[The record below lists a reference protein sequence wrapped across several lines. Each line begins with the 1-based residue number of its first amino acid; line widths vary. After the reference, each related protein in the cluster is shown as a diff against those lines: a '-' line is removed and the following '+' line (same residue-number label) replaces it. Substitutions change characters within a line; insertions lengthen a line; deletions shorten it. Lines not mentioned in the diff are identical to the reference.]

1 MYFSRMYLNPRRRA
15 TRNLVGNPQVA
26 HAMVMSAFP
35 PGNHSADDGRIL
47 WRLDQGRDSLALYV
61 VSPTKPSFEHIQE
74 QAGWSASPTWDIRE
88 YQPVLD
94 AVTVGKRFGFRLAA
108 NPVRTV
114 TDPETGKKRR
124 CAHVTPAQQTQWLTD
139 RADQLGVKFIE
150 NDAGLQVAVTKRE
163 NLRFKRGN
171 GRVTIAR
178 TQFDGALEVVEPA
191 KFVPALT
198 RGVGKAKGYGCGM
211 LTVAPW
217 QGGG

>member
-1 MYFSRMYLNPRRRA
+1 MYFSRMYLNSRRRG

-35 PGNHSADDGRIL
+35 PGDHSSGDGRIL
-47 WRLDQGRDSLALYV
+47 WRLDQGRESLALYV

-74 QAGWSASPTWDIRE
+74 QAGWSASPTWDTRD

-94 AVTVGKRFGFRLAA
+94 TVAVGKRFSFRLAA

-114 TDPETGKKRR
+114 TDPDTGKKRR
-124 CAHVTPAQQTQWLTD
+124 CAHVTPAQQTEWLVD
-139 RADQLGVKFIE
+139 RADQIGVKFIE
-150 NDAGLQVAVTKRE
+150 DETGVQVAVTKHE
-163 NLRFKRGN
+163 NLRFKRGK

-178 TQFDGALEVVEPA
+178 TQFDGALEVVDPV
-191 KFVPALT
+191 KFADALIN
-198 RGVGKAKGYGCGM
+198 GVGKAKGYGCGM

-217 QGGG
+217 RNGS